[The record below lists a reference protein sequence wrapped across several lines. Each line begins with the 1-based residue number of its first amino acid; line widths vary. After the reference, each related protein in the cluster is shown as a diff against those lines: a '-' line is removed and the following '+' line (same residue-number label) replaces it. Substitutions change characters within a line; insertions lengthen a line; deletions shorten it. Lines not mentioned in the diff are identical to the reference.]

1 MARVALEVMPKEPSL
16 YGTSHAGL
24 DQLAFDATGKHI
36 SDILTEDTIRSV
48 WTTNAIFAPTGLWN
62 K

>member
-1 MARVALEVMPKEPSL
+1 MPKEPSL

-24 DQLAFDATGKHI
+24 DQLVFDATGKHI